1 MSEAT
6 ATGKLETTPFS
17 QLLVYALDKGLTG
30 SFIFQTPDRQK
41 SALYLVD
48 GAPANAKTGQPV
60 IHLGRLL
67 LELGKIDE
75 EVYNATL
82 ARVAKERA
90 LHGKLL
96 LDAGAIDPPTL
107 DAALAEQLLRQ
118 VVWMFALDPRTGYA
132 FYEGKNFLDKWGGG
146 PVKLEPLGVIWRGIR
161 RYENVQRVDLALA
174 RLGARQ
180 LKLHASA
187 QIARFRLSDS
197 ERAVTD
203 VIRAKPQTLAELLD
217 AGVADMVETKRLI
230 YTLMITRHLD
240 VGAPPLGIGAKRSV
254 APAPSMR
261 APAMAPPPS
270 VRPGPSAAPPSPS
283 SPIAA
288 LLGSVSL
295 PASSPTAAPP
305 PSTRAPASVAPRSEP
320 PQLVELRRELRLL
333 DETMPHQNYYEMLGV
348 PVKAASPEISAAFF
362 NLAKKWHPDRLGPE
376 LSAVKDDVVRVFARM
391 TEAHQV
397 LTDDD
402 RRRDYDVL
410 VKDGGGTEAEQ
421 QEVNKIMNAV
431 VAFQKA
437 SVYFRKGNLAEAEV
451 LAKQAIDGD
460 PEQAEYRALWVQCEA
475 QKPARAVKGDY
486 SDLIAMMDDAVKKEP
501 ENERVR
507 MARGDLLKRAGRLEQ
522 AVADFRWVARHFPN
536 NTDAAREVRL
546 FAMRGEAK
554 DEKQKGGLL
563 GKFFKR

>member
-6 ATGKLETTPFS
+6 ATGKLETTPLS

-30 SFIFQTPDRQK
+30 SFIFQSPDRQK
-41 SALYLVD
+41 SALYLRG

-75 EVYNATL
+75 DVYNATL
-82 ARVAKERA
+82 SRVAKERA

-96 LDAGAIDPPTL
+96 LDAGAIDQPTL
-107 DAALAEQLLRQ
+107 DAALSEQLLRQ
-118 VVWMFALDPRTGYA
+118 VVWMFSLSPKTGYA
-132 FYEGKNFLDKWGGG
+132 YYDGKNFLDKWGGG
-146 PVKLEPLGVIWRGIR
+146 PVTLEPLGLIWRGIR

-180 LKLHASA
+180 LRLHPAA
-187 QIARFRLSDS
+187 QIARFALADS
-197 ERAVTD
+197 ERAVLD
-203 VIRAKPQTLAELLD
+203 VIRAKPQTLTELLD
-217 AGVADMVETKRLI
+217 SGVADVVETKRLVFA
-230 YTLMITRHLD
+230 LMITRHLE
-240 VGAPPLGIGAKRSV
+240 VGAPPLGIGLRPTPPRSV
-254 APAPSMR
+254 TP
-261 APAMAPPPS
+261 PPPS
-270 VRPGPSAAPPSPS
+270 VRPQSAVAPPPLASSPLASSPLAS

-288 LLGSVSL
+288 LIG
-295 PASSPTAAPP
+295 SSPIAAPP
-305 PSTRAPASVAPRSEP
+305 PSTRAPASVAPQSEP
-320 PQLVELRRELRLL
+320 PHVAELRKELREL
-333 DETMPHQNYYEMLGV
+333 DEKMPHQNYYAMLGV
-348 PVKAASPEISAAFF
+348 PIKAASAEISAAFF

-376 LSAVKDDVVRVFARM
+376 FAALKDDVVKVFARM
-391 TEAHQV
+391 TEAHQA

-431 VAFQKA
+431 VAYQKA
-437 SVYFRKGNLAEAEV
+437 SVYFRKGNLAEAES

-486 SDLIAMMDDAVKKEP
+486 SDLIAMMDDAVKREP

-507 MARGDLLKRAGRLEQ
+507 MARGDLLKRAGKLEQ
-522 AVADFRWVARHFPN
+522 AVVDFRWVARHFPN

-554 DEKQKGGLL
+554 EEKEKGGLL